1 MAFLT
6 KDLIDRYT
14 QIDELLRKN
23 QILMS
28 ELLEAQKITNRLLV
42 LQMKAQPVG
51 EGIVRGYPESGI
63 DLAGLLSGGAA
74 RYTSF
79 KFEYPNQ
86 IIVGELEIYN
96 EKHSG
101 GIQEII
107 FLSDSTVAANGV
119 YSVQIMADGKRIYE
133 DSYADF
139 TVKSNYET
147 DMTAFEDVLN
157 NRYVL
162 TFQNVFFNESCYVR
176 VYNSTATFIY
186 IILKI
191 AKRLEA
197 GID

>member
-42 LQMKAQPVG
+42 LQMKAQPEGVIG
-51 EGIVRGYPESGI
+51 VYPEAGIDIEGI
-63 DLAGLLSGGAA
+63 LGGAS

-79 KFEYPNQ
+79 MFEYPNQ
-86 IIVGELEIYN
+86 IIVGELDVYS
-96 EKHSG
+96 EKHGG

-107 FLSDSTVAANGV
+107 FLSDSTVAANGM
-119 YSVQIMADGKRIYE
+119 YSVQIMADDKKIY
-133 DSYADF
+133 DNTF
-139 TVKSNYET
+139 VKFNDLSHYQT
-147 DMTAFEDVLN
+147 DMSAFEDVAR

-162 TFQNVFFNESCYVR
+162 TFQNIFFNESCYIR
-176 VYNSTATFIY
+176 VYNSTATFEY
-186 IILKI
+186 ITLKI
-191 AKRLEA
+191 VKRLEA

>member
-14 QIDELLRKN
+14 QIDELMRKN
-23 QILMS
+23 QILLS

-42 LQMKAQPVG
+42 IQMKAQPD
-51 EGIVRGYPESGI
+51 EIIRGYPEAGI
-63 DLAGLLSGGAA
+63 DLAGILGGGAA

-79 KFEYPNQ
+79 MFEYPNQ
-86 IIVGELEIYN
+86 VIVGELDIYN
-96 EKHSG
+96 EKHGG

-107 FLSDSTVAANGV
+107 FLSDSALAANAV
-119 YSVQIMADGKRIYE
+119 YSVQIMADDKRIYN
-133 DSYADF
+133 DSYSNFAI
-139 TVKSNYET
+139 KSDYET
-147 DMTAFEDVLN
+147 DMTAFEDLVN
-157 NRYVL
+157 SRYVL
-162 TFQNVFFNESCYVR
+162 TFQNVFFNESCYIR